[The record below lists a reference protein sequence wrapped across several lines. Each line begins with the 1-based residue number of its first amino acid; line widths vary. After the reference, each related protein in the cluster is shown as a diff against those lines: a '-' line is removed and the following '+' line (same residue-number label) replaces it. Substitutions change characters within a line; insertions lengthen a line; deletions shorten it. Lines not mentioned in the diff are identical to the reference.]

1 MKENEKTSY
10 CILFS
15 IFVSLKIRH
24 TNTNEF
30 CISQTF
36 HNSKTWYF
44 REILFSLHAF
54 LWDCGLQIS
63 PDWQSHQGLAWA
75 QSQNGSATL
84 LKSTNLLSF
93 SWQNPKIA
101 SRPASNFWFPAQ
113 WTWSWGAGDIWEQ
126 FPFPAKVQVP
136 ASKLFR
142 KLIAFETS
150 QRVLI
155 STAVWW
161 WNSDLP
167 EQWDA
172 EMQVCIWKVR
182 MKSYHTALTYTAKQY

>member
-1 MKENEKTSY
+1 MKIISC
-10 CILFS
+10 CIKVS
-15 IFVSLKIRH
+15 ATNIFFQTILLLCITEDNTQKCKWVLISL
-24 TNTNEF
+24 
-30 CISQTF
+30 TF

-44 REILFSLHAF
+44 REILFSLQAF

-84 LKSTNLLSF
+84 SKSSNLLSF
-93 SWQNPKIA
+93 SWQNLKIA

-126 FPFPAKVQVP
+126 FPFPVKVQVP
-136 ASKLFR
+136 ASKLFW

-155 STAVWW
+155 STAIRW

-167 EQWDA
+167 E
-172 EMQVCIWKVR
+172 
-182 MKSYHTALTYTAKQY
+182 